1 MRRISPACF
10 GRTLGIGPAAI
21 LAALLGTCP
30 LCAQEAPAPA
40 APATTTTTTTTT
52 TVAAGPASDATVMQE
67 YTVTGV
73 RASLETAQELK
84 EDSFNLIDS
93 VAAQDIGKFPDNT
106 VVDALSRIPGIQV
119 SYADGEDSG
128 VVIRGLPNIE
138 TTING
143 YEVFTG
149 TGRGVSLQDLPAE
162 MVAGI
167 DVYKSVSADD
177 IEGGVAGLIDVRLH
191 RPFDFAGEAFALT
204 ARGYDSTQAKKDS
217 YNLSALASDRW
228 KFGDAELG
236 VLLDL
241 SVSHQNYEDQIADNY
256 VHFGANGE
264 LYDLATD
271 SAGNRG
277 YFADNYGFQIIP
289 GTRTRPAASLMLQWQ
304 TKSGLNL
311 YWDNLYT
318 GYRNDND
325 VNFFIP
331 IPSFG
336 GYTSNVVLWPAGY
349 EGYDVPEHYDN
360 LGTPA
365 RFVESLTAN
374 NTNTIAS
381 KQTFHDTT
389 NGYQGAVGG
398 YKDLGEVRLDAEVS
412 YDFSN
417 VTTRGGILDTI
428 IVTPVMNVTY
438 NLNSPTDINMS
449 GVDYTNPANY
459 HLSDYFDQWEHD
471 HSQGYA
477 AKADATVK
485 LGTFIESLKF
495 GVRYSDRGVDSHQ
508 AYPGDYGL
516 PYATLASSIPGL
528 MVPSE
533 TNLFVSNTQLNVRQ
547 WESGSSAFLLNNS
560 DMNIL
565 RALAGQPLGM
575 PAADPALTF
584 LDEEEDFA
592 TFAMANYHADLGGMP
607 LDGSV
612 GVRFTDLHQ
621 SLGGYQQ
628 QNVNGSTTGAYQLT
642 SVDEANWAVLP
653 TFNGRLKLLPD
664 LFLRASFTKTITR
677 PDYSDLNPAVELS
690 SPGPTLPGTG
700 SGGNPNLQP
709 ISSTNYDVSLEYY
722 PTKSS
727 QFTVAGFDRTIDGYI
742 QSYADEE
749 TIGGSSYSVTRPQ
762 STHGGELSGLETGF
776 TEFFDFLPS
785 AFKGLGA
792 QVNYTYVDGHTTDP
806 LTGMQSPLENVSRNN
821 ANVVLIY
828 ERSGFSARLAY
839 TWRDRYIAA
848 FNEPGIQP
856 TTVWV
861 QPLDTLDFS
870 GSYQL
875 TKNLTLTI
883 DATNILGHLYHDDF
897 GNLPMFT
904 RDTRSYDKTYGVGL
918 RYHFY

>member
-398 YKDLGEVRLDAEVS
+398 
-412 YDFSN
+412 
-417 VTTRGGILDTI
+417 
-428 IVTPVMNVTY
+428 
-438 NLNSPTDINMS
+438 
-449 GVDYTNPANY
+449 
-459 HLSDYFDQWEHD
+459 
-471 HSQGYA
+471 
-477 AKADATVK
+477 
-485 LGTFIESLKF
+485 
-495 GVRYSDRGVDSHQ
+495 
-508 AYPGDYGL
+508 
-516 PYATLASSIPGL
+516 
-528 MVPSE
+528 
-533 TNLFVSNTQLNVRQ
+533 
-547 WESGSSAFLLNNS
+547 
-560 DMNIL
+560 
-565 RALAGQPLGM
+565 
-575 PAADPALTF
+575 
-584 LDEEEDFA
+584 
-592 TFAMANYHADLGGMP
+592 
-607 LDGSV
+607 
-612 GVRFTDLHQ
+612 
-621 SLGGYQQ
+621 
-628 QNVNGSTTGAYQLT
+628 
-642 SVDEANWAVLP
+642 
-653 TFNGRLKLLPD
+653 
-664 LFLRASFTKTITR
+664 
-677 PDYSDLNPAVELS
+677 
-690 SPGPTLPGTG
+690 
-700 SGGNPNLQP
+700 
-709 ISSTNYDVSLEYY
+709 
-722 PTKSS
+722 
-727 QFTVAGFDRTIDGYI
+727 
-742 QSYADEE
+742 
-749 TIGGSSYSVTRPQ
+749 
-762 STHGGELSGLETGF
+762 
-776 TEFFDFLPS
+776 
-785 AFKGLGA
+785 
-792 QVNYTYVDGHTTDP
+792 
-806 LTGMQSPLENVSRNN
+806 
-821 ANVVLIY
+821 
-828 ERSGFSARLAY
+828 
-839 TWRDRYIAA
+839 
-848 FNEPGIQP
+848 
-856 TTVWV
+856 
-861 QPLDTLDFS
+861 
-870 GSYQL
+870 
-875 TKNLTLTI
+875 
-883 DATNILGHLYHDDF
+883 
-897 GNLPMFT
+897 
-904 RDTRSYDKTYGVGL
+904 
-918 RYHFY
+918 